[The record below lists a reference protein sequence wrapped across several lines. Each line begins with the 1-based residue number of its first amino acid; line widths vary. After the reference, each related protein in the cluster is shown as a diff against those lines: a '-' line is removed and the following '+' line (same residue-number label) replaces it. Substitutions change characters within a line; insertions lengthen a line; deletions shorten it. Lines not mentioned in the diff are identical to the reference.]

1 LGNAI
6 TEAKAGDLVY
16 LKDSYVNLK
25 SGKMTWTLKAN
36 LPTINSKNY
45 KMSINNSGYYYHDG
59 STQEY
64 NNFIPIAIPAFDY
77 IKGTVTITYS
87 LSKAGKCSVPLYV
100 SEYLT
105 GDTGV
110 VLNATIT
117 PTYLGTSTSSVDAI
131 QDQCTA
137 GPPPTFEV
145 FTDHSA
151 TLAITARALNP
162 NSTFQLGNLF
172 IEKYTIEYRRST
184 DSIGAPPIQTDT
196 RFVSIVI
203 PAPFG
208 STISTVSTTVTFVDL
223 LRKDQYR
230 TDVTS
235 GQFSSSL
242 SFLNNYTAIYT
253 FEGKNEFGTK
263 FSFKVQTDFQIADFN
278 NCTG

>member
-1 LGNAI
+1 MRKIRFSERTIRIIKIG
-6 TEAKAGDLVY
+6 
-16 LKDSYVNLK
+16 
-25 SGKMTWTLKAN
+25 GKMKRVHFLLFTLCF
-36 LPTINSKNY
+36 LGL
-45 KMSINNSGYYYHDG
+45 SGLFFGCGGGPGAPG
-59 STQEY
+59 SQ
-64 NNFIPIAIPAFDY
+64 
-77 IKGTVTITYS
+77 GT
-87 LSKAGKCSVPLYV
+87 
-100 SEYLT
+100 E
-105 GDTGV
+105 DTGV
-110 VLNATIT
+110 VLDATIT

-162 NSTFQLGNLF
+162 HSTFQLGNLF
-172 IEKYTIEYRRST
+172 VEKYTIEYRRST